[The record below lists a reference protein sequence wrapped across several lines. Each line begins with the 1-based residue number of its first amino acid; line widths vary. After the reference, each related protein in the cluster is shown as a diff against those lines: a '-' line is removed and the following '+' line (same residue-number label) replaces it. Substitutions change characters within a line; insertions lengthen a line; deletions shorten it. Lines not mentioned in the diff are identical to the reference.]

1 MSSRLSWKP
10 DKCTSPLHICFIII
24 DLLRQLYSNDSL
36 IAYCRRYDKRLKPP
50 SEGAL
55 RVRTSHHSHCN
66 VFLVSFPNM
75 FQTEFTTL
83 IFSLCNFVSM
93 KILSDQHQH
102 VSPLPL
108 FSGRVKSSLRD
119 WVHYQAEVDR
129 SKTCSWRWKQVEMS
143 SEVHILGIYM
153 YIY

>member
-1 MSSRLSWKP
+1 MVTVSSIKLSIFPGIMSCQTKRYWTIYS
-10 DKCTSPLHICFIII
+10 TSKGEFQINLGNLINVLVHICFIII
-24 DLLRQLYSNDSL
+24 YLLRQLYSNDSL
-36 IAYCRRYDKRLKPP
+36 IAQCRRYDKRLKPP

-66 VFLVSFPNM
+66 VFFVSFPNM

-119 WVHYQAEVDR
+119 
-129 SKTCSWRWKQVEMS
+129 
-143 SEVHILGIYM
+143 
-153 YIY
+153 

>member
-1 MSSRLSWKP
+1 MVTVSFIKLSIFLGIMSCQTKRYWTIYS
-10 DKCTSPLHICFIII
+10 TSKGEFQLNLGNLINVLVHICFIII
-24 DLLRQLYSNDSL
+24 DLLRQLQPNNSL

-119 WVHYQAEVDR
+119 
-129 SKTCSWRWKQVEMS
+129 
-143 SEVHILGIYM
+143 
-153 YIY
+153 